1 MLTQEFTK
9 KVVYNLFNYLKSFD
23 SSKVMISAN
32 VLDSWF
38 NKFIERYQKDPN
50 FVYKTQTD
58 M

>member
-1 MLTQEFTK
+1 MLMQEFTK

-32 VLDSWF
+32 VLDGWF